1 MSEPTQRIFVA
12 IYPSQEVI
20 RKLKKESETLKKRLP
35 ENLLRWLPEENWHI
49 TLKFFGNLTAKEVEQ
64 LDQNLRFSL
73 KAQRTVAIQLTSIT
87 WFPSGKKPSV
97 LAAIANG
104 SPELN
109 RLAMN
114 IHNVDS
120 QHEKSAGNKPYRP
133 HLSLARCRQKRPIN
147 AHSSLPLNITPVA
160 FTANQVH
167 LVKSQTL
174 ATGATYT
181 KLASYPLLT

>member
-1 MSEPTQRIFVA
+1 MKERTQRVFVA
-12 IYPSQEVI
+12 IYPTQDVI
-20 RKLKKESETLKKRLP
+20 RKLKKESEVLKKLLP
-35 ENLLRWLPEENWHI
+35 GNLLRWLPEENWHI
-49 TLKFFGNLTAKEVEQ
+49 TLRFFGNLTAKEVEQ

-73 KAQRTVAIQLTSIT
+73 KAQSRVTIQLTSIT
-87 WFPSGKKPSV
+87 WFPSSKKPSV
-97 LAAIANG
+97 LAAIANE

-109 RLAMN
+109 SLAMS

-120 QHEKSAGNKPYRP
+120 QHERSAGNKPYRP

-174 ATGATYT
+174 PTGAIYS